1 MEAKVIRI
9 GAKYCT
15 SRLEYEHDP
24 ERWEVFAEKYLR
36 EKIADSLQYE
46 MGEKLES
53 DNIVEKRIDLY
64 VASPE
69 VFWKTVRQEAEKIA
83 EVFMSK

>member
-15 SRLEYEHDP
+15 SRL
-24 ERWEVFAEKYLR
+24 
-36 EKIADSLQYE
+36 
-46 MGEKLES
+46 
-53 DNIVEKRIDLY
+53 EKRIDLY